1 MFITWNA
8 SRIYLLEYQNLLVS
22 SYKKPEK
29 KLLVCTF
36 FTDLKIKNFGKVW
49 LQVKRY
55 SIGSAI

>member
-29 KLLVCTF
+29 MLVCTF